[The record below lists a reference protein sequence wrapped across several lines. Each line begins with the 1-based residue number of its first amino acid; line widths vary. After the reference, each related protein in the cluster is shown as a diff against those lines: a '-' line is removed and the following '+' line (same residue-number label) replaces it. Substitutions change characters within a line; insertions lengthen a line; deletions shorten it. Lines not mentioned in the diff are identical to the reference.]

1 MDDYYALVYRRG
13 CGQLIVD
20 ECTVMRDADDPDKL
34 IFVVVA
40 FAEDA
45 ELCRRPSSS

>member
-20 ECTVMRDADDPDKL
+20 ECTVMRDADDPDK
-34 IFVVVA
+34 
-40 FAEDA
+40 DA
-45 ELCRRPSSS
+45 ELCRRLSSS